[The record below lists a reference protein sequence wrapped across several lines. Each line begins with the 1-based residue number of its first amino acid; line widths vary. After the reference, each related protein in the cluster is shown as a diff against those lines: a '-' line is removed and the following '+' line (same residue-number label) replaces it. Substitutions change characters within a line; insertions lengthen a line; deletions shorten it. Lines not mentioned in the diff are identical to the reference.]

1 MLLRGWSKTAIVV
14 VTRNVCGSLMRP
26 QQSFSVTHLK
36 GLDKTGGN
44 VKRDRG
50 LPHLGLLA
58 PRASW
63 LSDTAA
69 GHPRL
74 RP

>member
-1 MLLRGWSKTAIVV
+1 MLLRGWGKTAIVV
-14 VTRNVCGSLMRP
+14 VTRDVCGLLMWP
-26 QQSFSVTHLK
+26 QQSLSVAHLM
-36 GLDKTGGN
+36 GLDKSGDNSTRN
-44 VKRDRG
+44 RG
-50 LPHLGLLA
+50 LPRYGMLIA
-58 PRASW
+58 RASW